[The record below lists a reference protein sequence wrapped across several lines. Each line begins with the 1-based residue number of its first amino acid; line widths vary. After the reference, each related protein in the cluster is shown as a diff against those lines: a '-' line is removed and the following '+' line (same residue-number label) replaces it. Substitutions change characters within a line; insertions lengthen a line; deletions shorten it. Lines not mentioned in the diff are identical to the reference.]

1 MSAVRTVLRV
11 AAIACRLLALALV
24 ALVALDLVMPTG
36 ARTWLLS
43 VNGTVSRLMPSAL
56 SGLFVI
62 QTPLEGSLRGD
73 YLVFALVLLVI
84 GQLCGW
90 VRRLLR
96 PGR

>member
-1 MSAVRTVLRV
+1 MSVVRLVLRV
-11 AAIACRLLALALV
+11 AGIACRVLALALV

-36 ARTWLLS
+36 MRTWLLS
-43 VNGTVSRLMPSAL
+43 ANGVASRLLPSAL

-62 QTPLEGSLRGD
+62 QTPLAGSLRGD

-96 PGR
+96 GR